1 MYGKKAR
8 RSSLHALDVYST
20 AMVCASGHRRSEA
33 IDFYRAPGFLVMGFA
48 KDGIDTKENP
58 QKGASHVPS
67 I

>member
-1 MYGKKAR
+1 MGKR
-8 RSSLHALDVYST
+8 RVVLHSMHLMST
-20 AMVCASGHRRSEA
+20 ARQWYARSGHRRSEA

-48 KDGIDTKENP
+48 KDGIDIKENP